1 MYINPYTQFYLKR
14 NYVVNFLGFNN
25 NCKRYKFSLEEIIII
40 RHHSQDKLTSNDFLL
55 FCERTFKHHIPVTL
69 LIVSCVHPHL
79 LLIAIAIRPLDNVCL
94 G

>member
-1 MYINPYTQFYLKR
+1 MYINPYTQFYLRR

-55 FCERTFKHHIPVTL
+55 FCERIFKPVTL

-79 LLIAIAIRPLDNVCL
+79 LLIAIAIRLLV
-94 G
+94 